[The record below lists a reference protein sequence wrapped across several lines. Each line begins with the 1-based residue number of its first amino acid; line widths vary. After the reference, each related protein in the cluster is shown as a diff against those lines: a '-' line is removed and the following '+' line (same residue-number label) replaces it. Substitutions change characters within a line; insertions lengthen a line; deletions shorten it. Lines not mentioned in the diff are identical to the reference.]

1 MQVTSLLLQPQLTL
15 LLQANRLNLM
25 IIILWQLH
33 FPKILQQWKVSINN
47 NSFFLEINL
56 HIIID
61 FDKTSSLAKT
71 TSTTPGSM
79 TNKKM
84 MTVQP
89 NSVTGIIAIGV
100 SIAILL
106 ILSTILIITVVVLV
120 WCYKRRSTKQNLI
133 YTDSPYSTFSRETGQ
148 QIQPQSLQNDS
159 TKLYDQL
166 HLSPSTGQ
174 TEFISTNET
183 ANINK
188 SSLMP
193 WNSHPTYSTASDDR
207 AEHSSALNA
216 ANQAITSQ
224 KTHEITC
231 EQLTYAA
238 IDKSKKKKIKKQSKK
253 EDPECKIAEKRPPVS
268 PYRNDSEVP
277 SASMQEKKEKAEQQ
291 TINPP
296 NMVEELYTAV
306 KKKPKGSQPNDE
318 EETPPIPPHTV
329 EELYTAVE
337 KKPKSIPD
345 KNKEKAPKQSVLQNM
360 TEDRY
365 TAAMKKPKDDSTV
378 TPLLPPHTVEELYTA
393 VMKQPKESTE
403 DEEEAP
409 PIPPYTVEEN

>member
-1 MQVTSLLLQPQLTL
+1 M
-15 LLQANRLNLM
+15 
-25 IIILWQLH
+25 
-33 FPKILQQWKVSINN
+33 
-47 NSFFLEINL
+47 EINL

-174 TEFISTNET
+174 TEFIST
-183 ANINK
+183 K
-188 SSLMP
+188 
-193 WNSHPTYSTASDDR
+193 
-207 AEHSSALNA
+207 
-216 ANQAITSQ
+216 
-224 KTHEITC
+224 
-231 EQLTYAA
+231 
-238 IDKSKKKKIKKQSKK
+238 
-253 EDPECKIAEKRPPVS
+253 
-268 PYRNDSEVP
+268 
-277 SASMQEKKEKAEQQ
+277 
-291 TINPP
+291 
-296 NMVEELYTAV
+296 
-306 KKKPKGSQPNDE
+306 
-318 EETPPIPPHTV
+318 
-329 EELYTAVE
+329 
-337 KKPKSIPD
+337 
-345 KNKEKAPKQSVLQNM
+345 
-360 TEDRY
+360 
-365 TAAMKKPKDDSTV
+365 
-378 TPLLPPHTVEELYTA
+378 
-393 VMKQPKESTE
+393 
-403 DEEEAP
+403 
-409 PIPPYTVEEN
+409 